1 MKFSFLKHNLA
12 DLINKAEQLDS
23 PSSIIKKFGPYL
35 MTSLFN
41 QKLQESQEVI
51 NYMEKNI
58 DKSTFIRNFTHD
70 PHAKNWR
77 TNYRKSIESLACS
90 IIVDNQNIID
100 KHYTNILKEEQIT
113 LAETLPLSY
122 TLVIQKL
129 KKWNITNEQEVLQKL
144 NKLLA
149 TQKQEHQKMNINLL
163 YQKHFLSDLAL
174 HYPELQAYS
183 QGKILCTE
191 LPLDYFIGQLK
202 IEHTDFFI
210 ENNSLIDLKIGD
222 SVYVFMY
229 PDEFENQTI
238 KAFLLKYVR
247 IKRLQEFHSN
257 LHVVWCYKGMK
268 KEELFDAICI

>member
-12 DLINKAEQLDS
+12 ELIGKVEQLDS

-70 PHAKNWR
+70 PQAKNWR

-100 KHYTNILKEEQIT
+100 KHYTTTLKEEQIT
-113 LAETLPLSY
+113 LPEALPLAY
-122 TLVIQKL
+122 TLVIQKV
-129 KKWNITNEQEVLQKL
+129 KKWNTTQEQEALQRLTYLL
-144 NKLLA
+144 N
-149 TQKQEHQKMNINLL
+149 TQKQDQQKMNINLL
-163 YQKHFLSDLAL
+163 YQKHFLSDLGL
-174 HYPELQAYS
+174 YYPELLFHS
-183 QGKILCTE
+183 QGKIFCTE
-191 LPLDYFIGQLK
+191 LPLDYFIGELK
-202 IEHTDFFI
+202 IEYKDFFI
-210 ENNSLIDLKIGD
+210 EDNNLVDLKIGD
-222 SVYVFMY
+222 QVYVFMY

-238 KAFLLKYVR
+238 KAFMLKYVR
-247 IKRLQEFHSN
+247 IKRLQELYSN
-257 LHVVWCYKGMK
+257 VHVVWCYKGMK
-268 KEELFDAICI
+268 KKELLDAIGI

>member
-1 MKFSFLKHNLA
+1 MKFSFLKHNLTE
-12 DLINKAEQLDS
+12 LINKAEQLDS

-51 NYMEKNI
+51 NYMERNI

-90 IIVDNQNIID
+90 IIVDNHNIID
-100 KHYTNILKEEQIT
+100 KHYANTLKEEQIT
-113 LAETLPLSY
+113 LAEALPLAY

-129 KKWNITNEQEVLQKL
+129 KKWNIINEQEVLQRL
-144 NKLLA
+144 NYLL
-149 TQKQEHQKMNINLL
+149 TTYKYEQQKMNINIL
-163 YQKHFLSDLAL
+163 YQKYFLSDLGL
-174 HYPELQAYS
+174 HYPEFLAYS
-183 QGKILCTE
+183 QGKIFCTE
-191 LPLDYFIGQLK
+191 LPLDYFIGQMK
-202 IEHTDFFI
+202 TEYTDFFI

-229 PDEFENQTI
+229 PEEFENQSI

-247 IKRLQEFHSN
+247 IKRLQEFYSN
-257 LHVVWCYKGMK
+257 IHVVWCYKGMK
-268 KEELFDAICI
+268 KEELIDAISV